1 MTEEKIIENLKSIME
16 MSIGNCHV
24 EAINAAIK
32 AVKGYS
38 INEKA
43 LNCIGDV
50 AADMYVS
57 VNTSDNKSY
66 LIGYVQGVLDMKHSI
81 EESEAI

>member
-1 MTEEKIIENLKSIME
+1 MTEEKIIENLKSVIKMP
-16 MSIGNCHV
+16 IGDCNV
-24 EAINAAIK
+24 EAINAVIK
-32 AVKGYS
+32 VVKGYS